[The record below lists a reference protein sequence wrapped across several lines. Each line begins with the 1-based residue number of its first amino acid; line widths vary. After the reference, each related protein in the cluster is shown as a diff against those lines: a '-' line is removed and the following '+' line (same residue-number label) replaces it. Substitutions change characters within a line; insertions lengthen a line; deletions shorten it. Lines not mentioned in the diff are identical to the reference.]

1 MDLIFAEATPPGRG
15 GVSVV
20 RLSGDGA
27 RAAAEALAGP
37 LPQARHAY
45 YRSLHEGDELLDQ
58 ALVLRFDEK
67 HSFTG
72 DESSELHL
80 HGAPVIVRRVG
91 MALVRL
97 GARPAEAGEFTRR
110 AFLNG
115 RMDLAEIEGL
125 GDLLAAETE
134 LQRRQAMRTASGEVA
149 RKTSEWRELLL
160 RAGGLTESS
169 IDFADEEVPED
180 VPAEVY
186 EIADRLRD
194 AMDAEIAGFTAAEQ
208 IRRGFEVAIIGPPNA
223 GKSSLLN
230 AMARR
235 EVAIVSDIAGTT
247 RDVLEARL
255 DLGGL
260 AVTLLDTAGLREA
273 EDAVERVGVT
283 RALDRAR
290 QADLRIHLSEDGS
303 VVAELWQPDD
313 LQVTSKA
320 DLASITAG
328 MPVSAVT
335 GHGLEELT
343 GELRKRLEQRVAGAG
358 LVTRERQVFEL
369 DQAARALAAISG
381 EKRAE
386 MVAEHLRAASSA
398 LDRLVGKISA
408 DDYLDVV
415 FSSFCI
421 GK

>member
-45 YRSLHEGDELLDQ
+45 YRGLHEGDELLDQ

-67 HSFTG
+67 QSFTG
-72 DESSELHL
+72 EESSELHL

-149 RKTSEWRELLL
+149 RKAAEWRELLL

-230 AMARR
+230 AMAQR

-255 DLGGL
+255 DLRGL

-290 QADLRIHLSEDGS
+290 QADLRLHLSEDGS

-320 DLASITAG
+320 DQASITAG
-328 MPVSAVT
+328 TPVSAVT
-335 GHGLEELT
+335 GHGLEELAA
-343 GELRKRLEQRVAGAG
+343 ELRKRLEQRIAGAG

-369 DQAARALAAISG
+369 DQAARALAAIGG
-381 EKRAE
+381 ETRAE

>member
-15 GVSVV
+15 GVSVI

-27 RAAAEALAGP
+27 RAAAEALAGH
-37 LPQARHAY
+37 LPRARHAY

-58 ALVLRFDEK
+58 ALVLRFDERQ
-67 HSFTG
+67 SFTG
-72 DESSELHL
+72 EESSEIHL

-91 MALVRL
+91 LALVHL

-149 RKTSEWRELLL
+149 RKTAEWRELLL

-169 IDFADEEVPED
+169 IDFADEEVPEE

-186 EIADRLRD
+186 EIGARLRD
-194 AMDAEIAGFTAAEQ
+194 AMEAEIAGFSAAEQ
-208 IRRGFEVAIIGPPNA
+208 IRRGFEVAIVGPPNA

-230 AMARR
+230 ALARR
-235 EVAIVSDIAGTT
+235 EVAIVSDVAGTT

-290 QADLRIHLSEDGS
+290 QADLRIHLSEDGA

-313 LQVTSKA
+313 LQVASKA
-320 DLASITAG
+320 DHSSDAAG
-328 MPVSAVT
+328 MKVSVVNAL
-335 GHGLEELT
+335 GLEQLT
-343 GELRKRLEQRVAGAG
+343 EELRKRLEQRVAGAG

-369 DQAARALAAISG
+369 EQAVRALGALS
-381 EKRAE
+381 AE
-386 MVAEHLRAASSA
+386 GRSEVVAEHLRAASSS